1 MARILVIDDD
11 SAIRSVV
18 RRGLERAG
26 HEVTEAPDGDAGLKS
41 FRTRNTDLVITD
53 IIMPER
59 EGVETIMALRKEFPA
74 LKIIAMSGGGGGSA
88 DFLSIA
94 KKLGARR
101 TLAKPFGHR
110 ELLDAVEEVLA
121 EDGAA

>member
-11 SAIRSVV
+11 TAIRSVV
-18 RRGLERAG
+18 RRGLERVG
-26 HEVTEAPDGDAGLKS
+26 HDVTEAPDGDAGLKAY
-41 FRTRNTDLVITD
+41 RAHHTDLVVTD

-59 EGVETIMALRKEFPA
+59 EGVETIMALRKEFPG

-88 DFLSIA
+88 DFLGIA

-101 TLAKPFGHR
+101 ALTKPFGHR
-110 ELLDAVEEVLA
+110 ELLEALEEVLA
-121 EDGAA
+121 ED